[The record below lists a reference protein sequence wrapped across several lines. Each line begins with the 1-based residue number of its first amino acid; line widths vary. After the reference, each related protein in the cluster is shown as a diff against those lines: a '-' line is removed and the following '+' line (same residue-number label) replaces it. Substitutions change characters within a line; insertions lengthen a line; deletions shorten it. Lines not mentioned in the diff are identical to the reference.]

1 LSIVVL
7 CGALA
12 LVLMSLC
19 VSLQGSFEVVMKRQH
34 EGQEED
40 GALLFSKLDTFG
52 PAKNRAHLPA
62 LLDVLELVK
71 AQLGLGTT
79 PPGSDETERK
89 EEEEPT
95 SGTNKRKRTIARKGE
110 DEEKEKEDE
119 EKEKPASKPK
129 RVAKRTRRE
138 PAVAN

>member
-1 LSIVVL
+1 
-7 CGALA
+7 
-12 LVLMSLC
+12 
-19 VSLQGSFEVVMKRQH
+19 MKRQH

-40 GALLFSKLDTFG
+40 EVLLFSKLDTFG

-79 PPGSDETERK
+79 PPGSSDETERK

-95 SGTNKRKRTIARKGE
+95 SGTNKWKRTIARKGE
-110 DEEKEKEDE
+110 DEEEEKEDE
-119 EKEKPASKPK
+119 EEKPAPKPK

>member
-1 LSIVVL
+1 
-7 CGALA
+7 
-12 LVLMSLC
+12 M
-19 VSLQGSFEVVMKRQH
+19 VMKRQH

-40 GALLFSKLDTFG
+40 EVLLFSKLDTFG

-95 SGTNKRKRTIARKGE
+95 SGKRKRTIARKGE
-110 DEEKEKEDE
+110 DEEEEKGDE
-119 EKEKPASKPK
+119 EEKPAPKPK

>member
-1 LSIVVL
+1 
-7 CGALA
+7 
-12 LVLMSLC
+12 M
-19 VSLQGSFEVVMKRQH
+19 
-34 EGQEED
+34 
-40 GALLFSKLDTFG
+40 LLFSKLDTFG

-79 PPGSDETERK
+79 PPGSDEKERK

-95 SGTNKRKRTIARKGE
+95 SGTKKRKRTDACKDE
-110 DEEKEKEDE
+110 DEEKEKGDE
-119 EKEKPASKPK
+119 GEKPAPKPK

>member
-1 LSIVVL
+1 M
-7 CGALA
+7 
-12 LVLMSLC
+12 LMSVC
-19 VSLQGSFEVVMKRQH
+19 VSLQGSFEVVMKRQL

-40 GALLFSKLDTFG
+40 KILLFSKLDTFG

-95 SGTNKRKRTIARKGE
+95 SGTNKRKRTIARKE
-110 DEEKEKEDE
+110 KDEEEEEKVDE
-119 EKEKPASKPK
+119 EEKPAPKPK